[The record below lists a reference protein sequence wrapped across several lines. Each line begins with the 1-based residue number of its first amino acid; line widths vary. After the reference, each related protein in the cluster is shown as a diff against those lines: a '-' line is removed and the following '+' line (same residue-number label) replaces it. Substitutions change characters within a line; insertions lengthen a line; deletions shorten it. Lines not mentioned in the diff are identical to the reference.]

1 MSKGEFTVPKKEYT
15 KTGRSCR
22 VTFELP
28 VEVNAERAYL
38 CGDFND
44 WDRSS
49 HRMKRRKDG
58 SFHLT
63 ISLKPGKQYRYR
75 FLLDDEHWEND
86 WAAEAYLPNDYGGE
100 DSLVT
105 IDVL

>member
-1 MSKGEFTVPKKEYT
+1 
-15 KTGRSCR
+15 

-28 VEVNAERAYL
+28 SEVGVQRAYL

-44 WDRSS
+44 WDRTS

-63 ISLKPGKQYRYR
+63 ISLKPGQQYRYR
-75 FLLDDEHWEND
+75 FFLDDERWEND
-86 WAAEAYLPNDYGGE
+86 WSAEAYLPNDYGGE
-100 DSLVT
+100 DSVLT
-105 IDVL
+105 IDAL